1 VRADDPVRVVAE
13 HVRPVRG
20 EVARLQEPGAPSATR
35 PTPKR
40 AHARRRVV
48 PRPVREEAA
57 PSHPRAEAPAVLGRV
72 VDVARPERVRE
83 QRGPQRRA
91 RPAPGERA
99 RTPCGRAY
107 THQRRRYRDTLNTS
121 ESEYSVTHS
130 VCSRRRFGIVAGAN
144 LRPPVSARTV
154 MCNGANARDGRG
166 DLLLERARERVGR
179 GRRARYRGGRHQ
191 KRGSGAGSGAVQR
204 RSLSATTSLVHTS
217 MSLAGRI
224 LLALGTLTLLHGA
237 RCCARYRKG

>member
-1 VRADDPVRVVAE
+1 
-13 HVRPVRG
+13 
-20 EVARLQEPGAPSATR
+20 
-35 PTPKR
+35 
-40 AHARRRVV
+40 
-48 PRPVREEAA
+48 
-57 PSHPRAEAPAVLGRV
+57 VLGRV
-72 VDVARPERVRE
+72 INVACPERVRE
-83 QRGPQRRA
+83 QRGPQRRV

-99 RTPCGRAY
+99 RTPCGRAC

-144 LRPPVSARTV
+144 LRLPVQRVPHHIKQGRTHATVAVIFSLSALASASDAD
-154 MCNGANARDGRG
+154 GARVITGDAIDGG
-166 DLLLERARERVGR
+166 
-179 GRRARYRGGRHQ
+179 
-191 KRGSGAGSGAVQR
+191 GSGAGSGAVQR
-204 RSLSATTSLVHTS
+204 RSPSATTSLVHTS